1 VRTIRIYLQTLLLT
15 FTLVMLFHFIYDNT
29 ISKLV
34 TRDALQIQLF
44 LTYGYIFL
52 FLVFRFMRNW
62 DKFNRIYWYKLTN
75 NDEDVKIIYNV
86 FSYVFLFVGILNILI
101 VFTMSEENW
110 VNYKVYSYLL
120 MYPLTSIVCGL
131 SIKKKIKSRNPLN

>member
-1 VRTIRIYLQTLLLT
+1 MRTIRIYLQTLLLT
-15 FTLVMLFHFIYDNT
+15 FTLVMLFHFIYNNT

-34 TRDALQIQLF
+34 TRDSLQIQLF

-52 FLVFRFMRNW
+52 FLVFRFMGNW
-62 DKFNRIYWYKLTN
+62 GKFNKIYWYKLTN

-120 MYPLTSIVCGL
+120 MYPLTSIICGF
-131 SIKKKIKSRNPLN
+131 SIKKKIKSRNLPN

>member
-52 FLVFRFMRNW
+52 FLVFRFMGNW
-62 DKFNRIYWYKLTN
+62 GKFNKIYWYKLTN

>member
-1 VRTIRIYLQTLLLT
+1 
-15 FTLVMLFHFIYDNT
+15 
-29 ISKLV
+29 
-34 TRDALQIQLF
+34 
-44 LTYGYIFL
+44 
-52 FLVFRFMRNW
+52 MRNW